1 MKRCIDWPTSLTALC
16 LCSLLG
22 CSVLASD
29 RWQGRTYPAVEA
41 SAAREASGFFLTNTG
56 GGGGAFG
63 RGDIHGFLTS
73 VDFANLQVGYAC
85 GAGGG
90 VYKTE
95 DGGLTWNRLKP
106 NGNWQ
111 RIQATTPEDV
121 WLLEGV
127 HPGGLGNVWLWHSA
141 DGGKSWNEIKE
152 LHGKLAGYGGRGLYC
167 RGAQRWVL
175 GGDFTTY
182 CSADGGQTW
191 QAVNFQGLVHGV
203 FEIAIPG
210 DVPTRQGFVVYMLGH
225 REANTACLVR
235 SDDGGRTWREVSL
248 PAAAARTQLLSGR
261 VFFST
266 SRDGWVAG
274 RSGRCFGTRDGGKTW
289 KDCSLPTD
297 QAVVALWFDQLG
309 RGFAAVDNTDWL
321 HLRQTVYMTGD
332 YGASWTPVLG
342 GYKQILAFCDLGP
355 DHVWAVGY
363 QPGVVRQDIVAI
375 LNRGRWKP

>member
-1 MKRCIDWPTSLTALC
+1 MRCIHWSTCLTALY

-29 RWQGRTYPAVEA
+29 RWQGRTYPAVEV
-41 SAAREASGFFLTNTG
+41 SAAREASVFFLTNTG
-56 GGGGAFG
+56 GDGGAFG
-63 RGDIHGFLTS
+63 RGDIHGSLTS

-127 HPGGLGNVWLWHSA
+127 HPGGQGNVWLWHST
-141 DGGKSWNEIKE
+141 DGGKRWNEVKE
-152 LHGKLAGYGGRGLYC
+152 LHGKLAAYGGK
-167 RGAQRWVL
+167 
-175 GGDFTTY
+175 
-182 CSADGGQTW
+182 TW
-191 QAVNFQGLVHGV
+191 NAINFQGLFYGV
-203 FEIAIPG
+203 YDMAIPA
-210 DVPTRQGFVVYMLGH
+210 DVTTAHGFVAYVLGH
-225 REANTACLVR
+225 REGVKITHLVC
-235 SDDGGRTWREVSL
+235 SDDGGRRWREVPL
-248 PAAAARTQLLSGR
+248 PAAARTQLLSGR

-274 RSGRCFGTRDGGKTW
+274 KSGRCFVTRDGGQTW

-297 QAVVALWFDQLG
+297 QAVVTLWFDQLG
-309 RGFAAVDNTDWL
+309 RGFAAVDNTDWQR
-321 HLRQTVYMTGD
+321 LRQTVYMTAD
-332 YGASWTPVLG
+332 YGAHWDSVLG
-342 GYKQILAFCDLGP
+342 GYKQILSFCALGP
-355 DHVWAVGY
+355 DHLWGVGY
-363 QPGVVRQDIVAI
+363 EPGLVSQDIVAI
-375 LNRGRWKP
+375 LEPDWWKP